1 MNETGNK
8 RRFVKNKSLAFCLMI
23 PMLQDDGVLSSAMNR
38 ALVPVTAAG
47 SRYCTTLTIVS
58 ISGDIKETAYLHFK

>member
-8 RRFVKNKSLAFCLMI
+8 KSFVKNKSLAFSLI
-23 PMLQDDGVLSSAMNR
+23 VPIRQDDRVFSAAMNR

-47 SRYCTTLTIVS
+47 SRYCITLPLFRYQATLR
-58 ISGDIKETAYLHFK
+58 KLLK